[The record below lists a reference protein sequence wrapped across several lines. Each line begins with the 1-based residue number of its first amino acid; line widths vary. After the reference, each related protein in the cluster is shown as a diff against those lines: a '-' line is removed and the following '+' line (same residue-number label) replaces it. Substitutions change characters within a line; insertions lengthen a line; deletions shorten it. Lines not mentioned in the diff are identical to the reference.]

1 MAGVA
6 ASVVLI
12 VLLALLACLS
22 GYRRWR
28 STRKP
33 QQKSSDAGASTPLG
47 VSHRILL
54 FGPDGAIESLL
65 RLEGERMALGR
76 SSENDFSYPDN
87 TLSRRHLVF
96 EKDAEGWWIRDL
108 GSRNGTLVNGLCLG
122 TKHLLRPGD
131 QIAAGQLR
139 MVYRSEALFL
149 STGEDGAGPR
159 DQGFATGR
167 FLSGGRDDDVNP
179 RPLAAS
185 LHDQ

>member
-1 MAGVA
+1 VAGVA

-28 STRKP
+28 STRKQ
-33 QQKSSDAGASTPLG
+33 QQKSSDAGTSTSVGGSPG
-47 VSHRILL
+47 ILL
-54 FGPDGAIESLL
+54 FGPDGATESL

-122 TKHLLRPGD
+122 TGHLLRPGD
-131 QIAAGQLR
+131 QIEAGQLK
-139 MVYRSEALFL
+139 MVYRSEALL
-149 STGEDGAGPR
+149 SSTGDDGAGPT
-159 DQGFATGR
+159 DQGFGTGR
-167 FLSGGRDDDVNP
+167 SLSDGRDRDVNP
-179 RPLAAS
+179 RPLGAS
-185 LHDQ
+185 LHDH

>member
-1 MAGVA
+1 
-6 ASVVLI
+6 
-12 VLLALLACLS
+12 LAFLS

-28 STRKP
+28 STVNP
-33 QQKSSDAGASTPLG
+33 QQKSSDAAASRPMGVTPG
-47 VSHRILL
+47 ILL
-54 FGPDGAIESLL
+54 FGPDGATESL
-65 RLEGERMALGR
+65 RLEGARLALGR

-139 MVYRSEALFL
+139 MVYRSEALLL
-149 STGEDGAGPR
+149 STGEDGAGPSDR
-159 DQGFATGR
+159 GFGTGR
-167 FLSGGRDDDVNP
+167 FLSGGRDHDVNP
-179 RPLAAS
+179 RPLGAS
-185 LHDQ
+185 LHDH